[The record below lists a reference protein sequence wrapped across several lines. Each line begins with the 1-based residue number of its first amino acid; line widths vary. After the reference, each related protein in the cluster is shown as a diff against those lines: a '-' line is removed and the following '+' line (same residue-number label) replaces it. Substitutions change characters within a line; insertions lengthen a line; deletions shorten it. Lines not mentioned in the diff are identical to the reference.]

1 LLELDTHLENLNNAQ
16 AEAVHNFDTPLLVL
30 AGAGTGKTRV
40 IVSKIAQ
47 IIKSGLAWPNE
58 ILAVTFTNKA
68 AKEMHERIAKLV
80 TLSEPGR
87 WFGTFHA
94 IAAKILKINCDL
106 VGLTNNFLIIDYDDQ
121 IKLIKSLLSEQNVD
135 PQKYPPKLLLAII
148 NGWKDQALAPEK
160 ITNADA
166 KFPAEQIAK
175 DLYKLYQNRLLS
187 NNMVDFGDLLLH
199 NLTIFIKHPA
209 ILEGYQNRFK
219 YILVD
224 EYQDTNVAQYLWLR
238 ILAQKNNNICCVGDD
253 DQSIYGWRGA
263 KIENILRFEKDFPG
277 ASVVKLEQNYRST
290 KYILQ
295 AATAL
300 ISNNSNRYT
309 KILWTSD
316 DHGHKLVVNS
326 FWNDLEEAK
335 YIAYQIKQ
343 KAYTFYQPCDI
354 STLVR
359 AGFQTRV
366 IEEAFIAQSIPYTV
380 IGNMKFYERMEIK
393 DIIAYIRLAVN
404 HNDNLAFERIINKPK
419 RGVGESAIAKLKQY
433 ASQNNCSLLKSVN
446 IMLLQEPGKTQL
458 KTNLLEFS
466 NLVHKWHDLFASL
479 SHTSVVETIISD
491 INYIQM
497 LESEKLS
504 KDDAIN
510 RIDNINEL
518 LKALEDFETIGD
530 FLEHISLVANNDQAT
545 TNHQVNIMTL
555 HAAKGLEFDL
565 VFLPGWEEGLFPNSK
580 TLDENGNS
588 GLEEERRLAYVGIT
602 RARKEVHISAA
613 QSRRMYNQ
621 WQHNA
626 PSRFIKEL
634 PADCCDFSK
643 SAEVEQPRNEYVSS
657 PSNSKFSINQKVSHQ
672 KFGEGYIVKLEGN
685 AADVFF
691 DGLGTKKIMLSFLE
705 HAQ

>member
-1 LLELDTHLENLNNAQ
+1 MLELDTHLENLNNVQ
-16 AEAVHNFDTPLLVL
+16 TEAVHNFDTPLLVL

-80 TLSEPGR
+80 TLHEPGR

-121 IKLIKSLLSEQNVD
+121 IKLIKSLLSEHNID
-135 PQKYPPKLLLAII
+135 PQKYSPKLLLAII
-148 NGWKDQALAPEK
+148 NSWKDQALTPDK
-160 ITNADA
+160 INNADA
-166 KFPAEQIAK
+166 RFPAEQVAK
-175 DLYKLYQNRLLS
+175 DLYKSYQNRLLS
-187 NNMVDFGDLLLH
+187 NNIVDFGDLLLH
-199 NLTIFIKHPA
+199 NLTIFTKNPI

-277 ASVVKLEQNYRST
+277 AHVVKLEQNYRST

-300 ISNNSNRYT
+300 ISNNSNRYE

-316 DHGHKLVVNS
+316 DHGHKVVVNS

-343 KAYTFYQPCDI
+343 KVYTLYQPFNI

-359 AGFQTRV
+359 AGFQTRI
-366 IEEAFIAQSIPYTV
+366 IEEAFIVQGIPYTV

-419 RGVGESAIAKLKQY
+419 RGVGESTIAKLKQY
-433 ASQNNCSLLKSVN
+433 ALQNNCSLLKAIN
-446 IMLLQEPGKTQL
+446 IMLLQESGKSQL
-458 KTNLLEFS
+458 KNKLSEFS
-466 NLVHKWHDLFASL
+466 DLVHKWHNLFANL
-479 SHTSVVETIISD
+479 SHTTVVETIISD

-504 KDDAIN
+504 KDDAVN

-518 LKALEDFETIGD
+518 LKALEDFETVGD

-545 TNHQVNIMTL
+545 TSHQVNIMTL

-580 TLDENGNS
+580 TLEENGNN

-621 WQHNA
+621 WQYNA

-634 PADCCDFSK
+634 PADCCEYSK
-643 SAEVEQPRNEYVSS
+643 SAEAEQPKNEHVDTV
-657 PSNSKFSINQKVSHQ
+657 NNNKFSINQKVYHQ
-672 KFGEGYIVKLEGN
+672 KFGDGYIVKLEGN
-685 AADVFF
+685 SADVFF
-691 DGLGTKKIMLSFLE
+691 DGLGTKKIMLSFLKYG
-705 HAQ
+705 Q

>member
-1 LLELDTHLENLNNAQ
+1 MLELDTHLENLNNVQ
-16 AEAVHNFDTPLLVL
+16 TEAVHNFDIPLLVL

-80 TLSEPGR
+80 TLPEPGR

-121 IKLIKSLLSEQNVD
+121 IKLIKALLSEHNID
-135 PQKYPPKLLLAII
+135 PQKYSPKLLLAII
-148 NGWKDQALAPEK
+148 NSWKDQALTPDK
-160 ITNADA
+160 ITNADV
-166 KFPAEQIAK
+166 KFPAEQVAK
-175 DLYKLYQNRLLS
+175 DLYKSYQNRLLS
-187 NNMVDFGDLLLH
+187 NNIVDFGDLLLH
-199 NLTIFIKHPA
+199 NLTIFTKNPT

-277 ASVVKLEQNYRST
+277 AYVVKLEQNYRST

-300 ISNNSNRYT
+300 ISNNSNRYA

-316 DHGHKLVVNS
+316 DHGHKVVINS

-343 KAYTFYQPCDI
+343 KVYTLYQPCNI

-359 AGFQTRV
+359 AGFQTRI
-366 IEEAFIAQSIPYTV
+366 IEEAFIVQGIPYTV

-433 ASQNNCSLLKSVN
+433 ALQNNCSLLKAIN
-446 IMLLQEPGKTQL
+446 IMLLQESRKSQL
-458 KTNLLEFS
+458 KNKLLEFS
-466 NLVHKWHDLFASL
+466 DLVHKWHNLFASL
-479 SHTSVVETIISD
+479 SHTTVVETIISD

-518 LKALEDFETIGD
+518 LKALEDFETVGD

-545 TNHQVNIMTL
+545 TSHQVNIMTL

-580 TLDENGNS
+580 TLEENGNN

-621 WQHNA
+621 WQYND

-634 PADCCDFSK
+634 PADCCEYSK
-643 SAEVEQPRNEYVSS
+643 SAEVEQPKNEQASMT
-657 PSNSKFSINQKVSHQ
+657 NNNKFSINQKVYHQ
-672 KFGEGYIVKLEGN
+672 KFGDGYIVKLEGN
-685 AADVFF
+685 SADVFF

-705 HAQ
+705 CAQ